1 MANRRTGSKL
11 AYNGFPYLTT
21 ADPGVVTFKPGTG
34 ATVAAK
40 IWTEIGTASASGG
53 QCQFTMPSGFF
64 NTIYSIQATTWHS
77 TAFAYAH
84 VQGVA
89 GNIITIQCM
98 EGSPM
103 LLGGIGT
110 RTATTAVNIF
120 LTVIG
125 T

>member
-1 MANRRTGSKL
+1 MSNRRTGSKL
-11 AYNGFPYLTT
+11 AYNGFPYLTS
-21 ADPGVVTFKPGTG
+21 ADPGTITFKPGSN
-34 ATVAAK
+34 ATTPAK
-40 IWTEIGTASASGG
+40 IWTEVGAASASNG
-53 QCQFTMPSGFF
+53 QCQFTLPSGFF
-64 NTIYSIQATTWHS
+64 SNIWSVQATTWHS
-77 TAFAYAH
+77 TAFTYAH
-84 VQGVA
+84 VKDIA

-110 RTATTAVNIF
+110 RAATTAVSIF